1 MHCLTVPPPFS
12 RAAGRSSSQ
21 RRSPLFSLQMLVAVL
36 ELHRSAPS
44 HRAPCVLMG
53 KLQRRYHH
61 LPLRHRPQLNLCPS
75 VHRASTPEP
84 VAVSRAAEPR
94 RLPPP
99 RAPVRASLLPLRR
112 HMPSLATILL
122 AASRYRRRDAASA
135 MPPHAAAWV
144 LSQRAWAACSVGRRG
159 SGLHAHAEHGSCS
172 APCEQATGTVR
183 MGRRQGIGP
192 CLSLFSYFL
201 NLIKSMQI
209 QNFVQ
214 VWFELRKCE
223 INFLE

>member
-1 MHCLTVPPPFS
+1 VPL
-12 RAAGRSSSQ
+12 SSSS
-21 RRSPLFSLQMLVAVL
+21 SPTPATAQ
-36 ELHRSAPS
+36 P
-44 HRAPCVLMG
+44 
-53 KLQRRYHH
+53 
-61 LPLRHRPQLNLCPS
+61 LPLRAQGVNARTRSCVTCRRATPS
-75 VHRASTPEP
+75 T
-84 VAVSRAAEPR
+84 
-94 RLPPP
+94 PP

-135 MPPHAAAWV
+135 TPPHAAACV

-159 SGLHAHAEHGSCS
+159 HGLHAHAEHGSCS